1 MLIWCFHCQ
10 KFVGWKCKYL
20 LYLRPRAALVGG
32 SAPLVLLM
40 PPPPKSGTSLSLASS
55 LFALR
60 IVSSTMI
67 NGTAAR
73 KLAQT
78 ASMAGARYVFLVWA
92 VVDTRWYK

>member
-10 KFVGWKCKYL
+10 IFVGWKCKYL

-40 PPPPKSGTSLSLASS
+40 PPPKSGTSPSLASS

-78 ASMAGARYVFLVWA
+78 ASTAGARYVFLVLA